1 MLALLLTTALMANEN
16 ATTHPASQTITF
28 SGVVPTATCE
38 IDKYADEKLH
48 ILYKPIKCPDK
59 KQVFIKKESVVLDGN
74 IIDAWV
80 IEYEN
85 IK

>member
-1 MLALLLTTALMANEN
+1 MLALLLTTALMTNEN
-16 ATTHPASQTITF
+16 STIHPASQTINF

-48 ILYKPIKCPDK
+48 TLYTPIKCPDK
-59 KQVFIKKESVVLDGN
+59 KQVFIKRKSIIIDGN
-74 IIDAWV
+74 TIYAWI